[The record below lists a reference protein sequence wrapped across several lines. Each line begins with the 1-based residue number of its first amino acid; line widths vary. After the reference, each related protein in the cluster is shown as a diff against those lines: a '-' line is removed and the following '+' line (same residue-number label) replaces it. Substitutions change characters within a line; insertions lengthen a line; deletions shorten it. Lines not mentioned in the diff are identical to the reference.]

1 LGSKELHRTQV
12 SRSTVTEF
20 SKTQKEQ
27 ELNHNRDSLA
37 FAEMR
42 LILSRIVFDF
52 DMQLGIGSHDWIG
65 RQRTYPLW
73 SRMPLNVH
81 CTPVKRD

>member
-1 LGSKELHRTQV
+1 
-12 SRSTVTEF
+12 
-20 SKTQKEQ
+20 
-27 ELNHNRDSLA
+27 
-37 FAEMR
+37 MR